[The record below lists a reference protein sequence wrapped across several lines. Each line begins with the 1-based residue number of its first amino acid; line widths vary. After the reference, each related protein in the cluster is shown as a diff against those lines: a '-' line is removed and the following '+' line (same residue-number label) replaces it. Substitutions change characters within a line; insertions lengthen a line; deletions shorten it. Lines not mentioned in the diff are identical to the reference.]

1 MRAILFLGACWLVLP
16 ASVLAAENLAAI
28 SFRPE
33 GNGLAQQA
41 ATAIGIALVLLALAS
56 GLLLA
61 LRRRLVPAAS
71 TASGAGAGA
80 LRCIA
85 SLRLPPQTRVHVIAY
100 RDREWLMVQAGDRLQ
115 CLPCAAAASGAGAA
129 PREAA

>member
-1 MRAILFLGACWLVLP
+1 MRAFLFAACLPALP
-16 ASVLAAENLAAI
+16 ASVLAAESGAAI
-28 SFRPE
+28 PFRPE

-61 LRRRLVPAAS
+61 LRRRLAPS
-71 TASGAGAGA
+71 ASGEGAGA

-100 RDREWLMVQAGDRLQ
+100 RDSEWLMVQAGERLQ
-115 CLPCAAAASGAGAA
+115 CIRCGAASSASA
-129 PREAA
+129 PGEAA